1 MTKARVAAIATHFP
15 EEVISNEDLAA
26 VFPEWTAEKIL
37 AKTGIAERRISADGE
52 TASDLAAA
60 AAEKLFDA
68 HDIDR
73 ASIDFLLLCTQSPD
87 FILPTTACVLQER
100 LGLRQDI
107 GALDFNL
114 GCSGFVYGLSLAK
127 GLIEAGNAR
136 RVLLLTADTYTKL
149 IHPKDKSVRTI
160 FGDGAAATLIEAD
173 DHDASGANAIGPFIF
188 GTNGKGAKDLIVKTG
203 GARTERSEASAAEYS
218 DESGNTRTDDHLF
231 MDGGAVMAFT
241 LRAVP
246 DAVRRLLEKAG
257 LTMDDIDH
265 VVFHQANTFIL
276 ETLRKK
282 CQIPAE
288 KFVVHMSHYGNTVS
302 STIPIALTSLPRR
315 ADGRRRVMVVGFG
328 VGLSWAGTIIDF

>member
-1 MTKARVAAIATHFP
+1 MTKARVAAIATHLP
-15 EEVISNEDLAA
+15 GEVVSNEDLAA
-26 VFPEWTAEKIL
+26 VFPEWTADKIL
-37 AKTGIAERRISADGE
+37 AKTGIAERRVSADDE
-52 TASDLAAA
+52 TAADLAAQ
-60 AAEKLFDA
+60 AAEKLFA
-68 HDIDR
+68 AEAIDR
-73 ASIDFLLLCTQSPD
+73 SSIDFVLLCTQSPD

-160 FGDGAAATLIEAD
+160 FGDGAAATLVEAAD
-173 DHDASGANAIGPFIF
+173 GDADAIGPFIF
-188 GTNGKGAKDLIVKTG
+188 GTNGKGAKDLMVKTG
-203 GARTERSEASAAEYS
+203 GARAERTEASAAEYS

-246 DAVRRLLEKAG
+246 DSVRRLLDKAN
-257 LTMDDIDH
+257 LTIDDIDH
-265 VVFHQANTFIL
+265 VVFHQANAFIL

-282 CQIPAE
+282 CQIPEE
-288 KFVVHMSHYGNTVS
+288 KFVVHMTHCGNTVS

>member
-1 MTKARVAAIATHFP
+1 MTKAKVAAIATHFP
-15 EEVISNEDLAA
+15 ADIVSNEDLAA
-26 VFPEWTAEKIL
+26 VFPEWTADKIL
-37 AKTGIAERRISADGE
+37 AKTGIAERRIAAPGE
-52 TASDLAAA
+52 TASDLAAL
-60 AAEKLFDA
+60 AAEKLFES
-68 HDIDR
+68 HHIDR
-73 ASIDFLLLCTQSPD
+73 ESIDFLLLCTQSPD

-100 LGLRQDI
+100 LGLRQDV

-127 GLIEAGNAR
+127 GLIEAGSAR

-173 DHDASGANAIGPFIF
+173 RGDASAIGPFIF

-203 GARTERSEASAAEYS
+203 GARAERTEASATEYS
-218 DESGNTRTDDHLF
+218 DESGNTRTDDNLF

-246 DAVRRLLEKAG
+246 DAVRRLLEKAE

-282 CQIPAE
+282 CQIPE
-288 KFVVHMSHYGNTVS
+288 DKFVVHMSHCGNTVS
-302 STIPIALTSLPRR
+302 STIPIALTSLPRPT
-315 ADGRRRVMVVGFG
+315 DGPRRVMVVGFG

>member
-1 MTKARVAAIATHFP
+1 MTKARVAAIATHLP
-15 EEVISNEDLAA
+15 GEVVSNEDLAA
-26 VFPEWTAEKIL
+26 VFPEWTADKIL
-37 AKTGIAERRISADGE
+37 AKTGIAERRVSADDE
-52 TASDLAAA
+52 TAADLAAQ
-60 AAEKLFDA
+60 AAEKLFA
-68 HDIDR
+68 AADIDR
-73 ASIDFLLLCTQSPD
+73 ASIDFVLLCTQSPD

-160 FGDGAAATLIEAD
+160 FGDGAAATLVEAVD
-173 DHDASGANAIGPFIF
+173 GDADAIGPFIF

-203 GARTERSEASAAEYS
+203 GARAERTEASATEYS
-218 DESGNTRTDDHLF
+218 DESGNTRTEDNLF

-246 DAVRRLLEKAG
+246 DSVRRLLDKAS
-257 LTMDDIDH
+257 LTIDDIDH
-265 VVFHQANTFIL
+265 VVFHQANAFIL

-282 CQIPAE
+282 CQIPEE
-288 KFVVHMSHYGNTVS
+288 KFVVHMTHCGNTVS